1 MFKLIELCLKVVFMP
16 VYMIYKI
23 IVAVLFVGVLSLF
36 FGGCA
41 PAGACEWDI
50 NTDEMV
56 CY

>member
-1 MFKLIELCLKVVFMP
+1 MGIITDIFKLLFMP
-16 VYMIYKI
+16 VYVIYKI

>member
-1 MFKLIELCLKVVFMP
+1 MINLIGDLLKFFFMP
-16 VYMIYKI
+16 VYVIYKI

-36 FGGCA
+36 FSGCS

-50 NTDEMV
+50 NTDKMV